1 MDEKMKSRQQRNKE
15 VTITHYRK
23 GGDGADLA
31 LDQISDDV
39 PDEELLWVDISSS
52 DESLVRETAKRLGLS
67 EVLADR
73 LASRRDGPWIDS
85 DGSQFAVLVMAAVH
99 EGNLAFHGAPFAL
112 AAGKNVILSVHADP
126 LNFVDELRSREGRRS
141 RVGALTAESFVASL
155 LGWHLDSYFQA
166 ASDYERYV
174 ERLEESVLR
183 SHEGER
189 LNELRQ
195 LRKGASRLRRMLAP
209 HRYIF
214 SSLARPD
221 FRPDTCSEAKK
232 QFTLLADHYERAMD
246 VIENARDLMI
256 GSFELFSNQVALQT
270 NETMRVL
277 TFITI
282 VIGLQTVVAGVLGM
296 NFDAPFFKTHALG
309 FWIALVGMGV
319 LCIGSLLVGRW
330 RRWY

>member
-1 MDEKMKSRQQRNKE
+1 MGQQQGSDEIR
-15 VTITHYRK
+15 ITHYRK
-23 GGDGADLA
+23 GGGGADLT
-31 LDQISDDV
+31 LDQIKGEV
-39 PDEELLWVDISSS
+39 PDEELLWVDIASR
-52 DESLVRETAKRLGLS
+52 DESIVRDAARRLGLS
-67 EVLADR
+67 ELLANQV
-73 LASRRDGPWIDS
+73 ASRRDGPWIDS

-99 EGNLAFHGAPFAL
+99 EGGLMFHGAPFAV

-141 RVGALTAESFVASL
+141 KVGALTAESFVASL

-166 ASDYERYV
+166 ASEYERHV
-174 ERLEESVLR
+174 ERLEVSVLR

-189 LNELRQ
+189 LIELRQ

-221 FRPDTCSEAKK
+221 FRPESCSDAKK
-232 QFTLLADHYERAMD
+232 HFGLLADHYERAMD
-246 VIENARDLMI
+246 VIENARELMI

-319 LCIGSLLVGRW
+319 LCAGSLLIGRW